1 MDWSVG
7 QFEKTFDRGGTP
19 RAWGFEIMG
28 KRRRPLLL
36 FSYASELDA
45 GRAPFYSRRARK
57 SGVRWRAGLRVTAVG
72 DEAAHAEMAHPRCVF
87 DRLRGFPE
95 LHG

>member
-1 MDWSVG
+1 MAVIGEGDEPRAQRPGGDPRLHKSAVMLMDWSVG
-7 QFEKTFDRGGTP
+7 QVEKTFDRGGTP

-45 GRAPFYSRRARK
+45 LVARRLILVALEKAEFVGAP
-57 SGVRWRAGLRVTAVG
+57 
-72 DEAAHAEMAHPRCVF
+72 D
-87 DRLRGFPE
+87 
-95 LHG
+95 

>member
-1 MDWSVG
+1 MDWGVG
-7 QFEKTFDRGGTP
+7 QVEKTFDRGGTP

-45 GRAPFYSRRARK
+45 LVARRLILVALEKAEFVGAP
-57 SGVRWRAGLRVTAVG
+57 
-72 DEAAHAEMAHPRCVF
+72 D
-87 DRLRGFPE
+87 
-95 LHG
+95 